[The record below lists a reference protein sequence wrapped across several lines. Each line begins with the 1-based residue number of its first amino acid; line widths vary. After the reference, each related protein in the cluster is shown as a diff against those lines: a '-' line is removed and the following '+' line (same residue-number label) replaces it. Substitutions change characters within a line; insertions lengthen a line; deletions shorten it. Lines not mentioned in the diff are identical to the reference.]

1 LWVLDF
7 IPIHNQPK
15 VESPKFKIEHMARY
29 RGPKQKIARRFK
41 EPIFG
46 PSKALERKPYPPGQH
61 GQSRHRRE
69 SEYAVQLK
77 EKQKAK
83 YTYGL
88 LEKQFKNLFDK
99 ASRTQGVTGEKLL
112 ILLESR
118 LDNTVFRMGI
128 ARTRRQAR
136 QFVAHRHIEVNDD
149 VVDIPSFAMSPDD
162 VVSVKSGSQD
172 LEVIQ
177 TNLEH
182 RKRTFSWLE
191 MDRQEMKGK
200 FIDHPNRE
208 EIPENIDEQLI
219 VELYSK

>member
-1 LWVLDF
+1 
-7 IPIHNQPK
+7 
-15 VESPKFKIEHMARY
+15 MARY

-88 LEKQFKNLFDK
+88 LERQFKNLFDK
-99 ASRTQGVTGEKLL
+99 ASRMQGVTGEQLL

-136 QFVAHRHIEVNDD
+136 QFVAHRHIMVNDE
-149 VVDIPSFAMSPDD
+149 VVDIPSFGMSPDD
-162 VVSVKSGSQD
+162 IVSVKPSSQD

-177 TNLEH
+177 TNVEH